1 MGENL
6 EFLALELDAVGSL
19 NSLISILLL
28 GVLNVSET
36 TGQTI
41 SEALKLALL
50 DLSELGE
57 VLVDSLL
64 GDSRS
69 QVSHQDVGLGVRLVI
84 HLLNTDS
91 DHLVFDLRVVQFLLS
106 FLCIILSLELRIA
119 VVERLVSFLVNDDD
133 GLNNSET
140 LLLDHFVQIKVVELS
155 GQVSDVQRG

>member
-50 DLSELGE
+50 DFSELGE

-69 QVSHQDVGLGVRLVI
+69 QVSNQDVGLGVRLVI

-91 DHLVFDLRVVQFLLS
+91 DHLVLDLRVVQFLLS
-106 FLCIILSLELRIA
+106 FLCIILSLELRVA
-119 VVERLVSFLVNDDD
+119 VVERLVSLLVNDDD

-155 GQVSDVQRG
+155 GQVADVQRG